1 MRSIWVATRFF
12 LVAVLG
18 GRWYYGS
25 GCGAWYLDVDD
36 ASSSRYRYLGG
47 RLLYVHKIKISVYP

>member
-12 LVAVLG
+12 LFALLG
-18 GRWYYGS
+18 GKWNYGS
-25 GCGAWYLDVDD
+25 YCGAWCLDVAY
-36 ASSSRYRYLGG
+36 ASSIRYRTIGG